1 MRGNIVNWLQLTIF
15 ISRGNGQTFVPH
27 LKRERGDIAAV
38 KYWRVSTRPE
48 TINNISRKYI
58 FDTFMSFKDELK
70 LK

>member
-1 MRGNIVNWLQLTIF
+1 MDRH
-15 ISRGNGQTFVPH
+15 FVPH

>member
-1 MRGNIVNWLQLTIF
+1 MDGH
-15 ISRGNGQTFVPH
+15 FVPH

-38 KYWRVSTRPE
+38 KYWRGSTRPG